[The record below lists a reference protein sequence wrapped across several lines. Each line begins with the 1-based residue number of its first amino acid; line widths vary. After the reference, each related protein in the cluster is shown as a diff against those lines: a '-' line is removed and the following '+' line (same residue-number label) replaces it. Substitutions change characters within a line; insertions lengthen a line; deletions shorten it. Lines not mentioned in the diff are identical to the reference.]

1 MGFASRPLHE
11 GWTFTQ
17 VGGGAR
23 DVVKEGE
30 WIPVQSFPTT
40 VHVELLKA
48 GRIPDPVSCAARY
61 PGLHGMAHTDG
72 SS

>member
-1 MGFASRPLHE
+1 MATTRDLHE

-17 VGGGAR
+17 VVGGQVMKE
-23 DVVKEGE
+23 DEWLPVK
-30 WIPVQSFPTT
+30 SFPTT

-48 GRIPDPVSCAARY
+48 GRIPDPVSGAARY
-61 PGLHGMAHTDG
+61 PGSCRVAHITG